1 MTPITNFSTAQDI
14 KDALEALGENTG
26 IFDNVTITPGQFTY
40 ISAFKNNEK
49 LLEVTNSSGWTLR
62 AFIASNT
69 YASQTFSGAISEGYL
84 CKQALFLKN
93 SNNQHCVI
101 TVGNNGKCVTIIGTE
116 ASNFSIMTQSPYKI
130 YCMGDNTSLTLYAT
144 GYRAPGYFSSSSSND
159 VADKTQLITLPITG
173 QPGSTDYV
181 VGAKMVFMRQFSNQ
195 GSIIINGKKYY
206 CLYRFAL
213 LDE

>member
-14 KDALEALGENTG
+14 KDALDAIGESAG
-26 IFDNVTITPGQFTY
+26 IFDDVTITPGQFTY
-40 ISAFKNNEK
+40 VSAFKNNVK

-62 AFIASNT
+62 VFIANNE

-116 ASNFSIMTQSPYKI
+116 SNSFSIIASTSYKI
-130 YCMGDNTSLTLYAT
+130 YCIGDNTSSKLYVS
-144 GYRAPGYFSSSSSND
+144 GYKSPGYFASSPGD
-159 VADKTQLITLPITG
+159 IADKTQLITLPITG
-173 QPGSTDYV
+173 QLNSTDYV

>member
-14 KDALEALGENTG
+14 KNILDAIGESTG
-26 IFDNVTITPGQFTY
+26 IFDDVTITPGQFTY
-40 ISAFKNNEK
+40 VSAFKNNEK

-69 YASQTFSGAISEGYL
+69 YAQQTFAGNITEGYL

-101 TVGNNGKCVTIIGTE
+101 TVGNNGKCVTIIGSE
-116 ASNFSIMTQSPYKI
+116 ASMFSITTQSPYKI
-130 YCMGDNTSLTLYAT
+130 YCIGDNTSLTLYTT
-144 GYRAPGYFSSSSSND
+144 GYRAPGYFSSSSAND

-173 QPGSTDYV
+173 ETGSTDYV
-181 VGAKMVFMRQFSNQ
+181 VGAKMVYMRQFSNQ
-195 GSIIINGKKYY
+195 GTIIINGKKYY

>member
-1 MTPITNFSTAQDI
+1 MTPITNFDTAQDI
-14 KDALEALGENTG
+14 KDILDAIGESTG

-40 ISAFKNNEK
+40 ISAFKNNVK
-49 LLEVTNSSGWTLR
+49 LLEVSNSSGWTFR
-62 AFIASNT
+62 VFIANNE

-93 SNNQHCVI
+93 SNNQHCII
-101 TVGNNGKCVTIIGTE
+101 TVGNNGKCVIMIGTE
-116 ASNFSIMTQSPYKI
+116 ASNFSIITQSPYKI
-130 YCMGDNTSLTLYAT
+130 YCIGDNTSSTLYT
-144 GYRAPGYFSSSSSND
+144 VGYRAPGYFSGSSASD

-173 QPGSTDYV
+173 QSGSTDYV
-181 VGAKMVFMRQFSNQ
+181 VGAKMVYMRQFSNQ
-195 GSIIINGKKYY
+195 GTVIINGKKYY